1 MLLWRVVQWMG
12 VFIGAYISTRIGM
25 KYLSSLLTE
34 ANFTRANYN
43 GEEIITGAGLI
54 FILMTPIWMIFG
66 MFFNWGYYNV
76 RFVFLFLFALL
87 GMGLV
92 GLIDD
97 VMGGQKDKG
106 FIGHFRALFQ
116 GRLTSGA
123 LKALYGCG
131 LAAVLSTGLWAL
143 SMAEARVSWASGTFN
158 FVINLALI
166 GLTANLIN
174 LLDLRPGRASKV
186 FLLITVIAFFLSK
199 KPELFGLTLPL
210 VAVVLAYMR
219 FDLKGYVMMGDV
231 GSNLLGGVLGL
242 MMAWTFTPWTKAF
255 AFIILLFLNLLSE
268 FVSFSRII
276 DNWRVL
282 RFLDQIGRGRPD

>member
-12 VFIGAYISTRIGM
+12 VFIGAYLSTRVGM
-25 KYLSSLLTE
+25 KYLSGLLYE

-54 FILMTPIWMIFG
+54 FILITPIWLIFG
-66 MFFNWGYYNV
+66 MFLNWGYHSV
-76 RFVFLFLFALL
+76 GFVFLFLFALL

-106 FIGHFRALFQ
+106 FIGHFRALLQ

-123 LKALYGCG
+123 LKALYGG
-131 LAAVLSTGLWAL
+131 GIATVLSAGLWAL
-143 SMAEARVSWASGTFN
+143 SAAETRVSWVSGTFN
-158 FVINLALI
+158 FVLNIVLI
-166 GLTANLIN
+166 SLTANLLN

-186 FLLITVIAFFLSK
+186 YLLITVIAFFLSK

-210 VAVVLAYMR
+210 MAVVLAYMR
-219 FDLKGYVMMGDV
+219 LDLKGYVMMGDV

-242 MMAWTFTPWTKAF
+242 MMAWTFTPWTKTF
-255 AFIILLFLNLLSE
+255 AFVILLSLNLLSE
-268 FVSFSRII
+268 FVSFSSII
-276 DNWRVL
+276 DHWRVL